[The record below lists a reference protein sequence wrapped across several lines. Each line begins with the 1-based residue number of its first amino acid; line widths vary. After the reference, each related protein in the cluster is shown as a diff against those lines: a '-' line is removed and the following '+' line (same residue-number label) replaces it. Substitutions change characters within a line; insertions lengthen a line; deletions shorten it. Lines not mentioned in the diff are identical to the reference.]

1 MRLGCF
7 NDDGS
12 PKKMPIISSRKEWTN
27 LLRVFKTVNFKVG
40 GRERP
45 PHMV

>member
-7 NDDGS
+7 NDGS
-12 PKKMPIISSRKEWTN
+12 PKKMPIISSRKEWTT

-45 PHMV
+45 PHLV

>member
-7 NDDGS
+7 NEGS
-12 PKKMPIISSRKEWTN
+12 PKKMPIISSRKSTT
-27 LLRVFKTVNFKVG
+27 LFRVLKTVNFKVG
-40 GRERP
+40 GRE